1 MQSGMLVVLC
11 ERVIFDLML
20 GMLNDSSN
28 MKKLSKNLSILA
40 CFFFTRNSKGIQ
52 LTKKSNGG
60 GEKVHINAYV
70 GEILDI
76 QKKLPYC

>member
-1 MQSGMLVVLC
+1 MQSGMLVVLY

-40 CFFFTRNSKGIQ
+40 CFFFYK
-52 LTKKSNGG
+52 
-60 GEKVHINAYV
+60 E
-70 GEILDI
+70 
-76 QKKLPYC
+76 